1 MTPLWPVREGE
12 KRSSSFLG
20 VVVGFGVMYPKIAIT
35 EARSSRL
42 DTAKESGVGE
52 SGGGEME
59 IKFPRIGF
67 FSTMS
72 KFAKNEV
79 RSFFPSY
86 SAVGLGASI
95 LLAKS
100 WGALQACFDGI

>member
-35 EARSSRL
+35 ELRSSRL

-59 IKFPRIGF
+59 IKVF
-67 FSTMS
+67 
-72 KFAKNEV
+72 
-79 RSFFPSY
+79 
-86 SAVGLGASI
+86 
-95 LLAKS
+95 
-100 WGALQACFDGI
+100 

>member
-42 DTAKESGVGE
+42 DTAKESGVG
-52 SGGGEME
+52 G
-59 IKFPRIGF
+59 
-67 FSTMS
+67 
-72 KFAKNEV
+72 
-79 RSFFPSY
+79 
-86 SAVGLGASI
+86 
-95 LLAKS
+95 
-100 WGALQACFDGI
+100 

>member
-1 MTPLWPVREGE
+1 MREGE
-12 KRSSSFLG
+12 KRSSSFLRF
-20 VVVGFGVMYPKIAIT
+20 VVGFGVMYPKIAIT
-35 EARSSRL
+35 EVRSSCL
-42 DTAKESGVGE
+42 DIAKESDVGE
-52 SGGGEME
+52 SGGDGLQKL
-59 IKFPRIGF
+59 KFPRIGF

-86 SAVGLGASI
+86 SGIGVGASI
-95 LLAKS
+95 LLAKT